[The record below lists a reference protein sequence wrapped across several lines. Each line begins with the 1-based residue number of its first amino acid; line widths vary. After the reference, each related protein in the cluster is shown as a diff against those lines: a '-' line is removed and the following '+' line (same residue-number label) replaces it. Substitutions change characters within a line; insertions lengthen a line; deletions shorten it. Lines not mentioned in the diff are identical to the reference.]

1 MEQLADWIPAL
12 TTTSLFG
19 GVLWLARSLIMTR
32 LKNSVKNEFDS
43 KLEVLRSELKSK
55 EAQIEFLRSGA
66 MSGLLTRQGALYAR
80 KLQAIDQI
88 WSSVKELEKAKY
100 ISATLGTLKFE
111 ACARESA
118 RNQQF
123 RKFIETIGGNFDLAR
138 IDMSGSILARPY
150 LTPLAWAYFS
160 AYSSVIMQAVAVM
173 QILKIGVDNAE
184 KYLNCENTNNLLK
197 TVLPSSA
204 EYIDKY
210 GMAGHHHLLDQI
222 EQWLL
227 LELKNI
233 QEGKEDDKENARR
246 AAEINKEVEKV
257 SNEVAEMQ
265 ASA

>member
-1 MEQLADWIPAL
+1 MEQLANWIPAL
-12 TTTSLFG
+12 TTTSLLG
-19 GVLWLARSLIMTR
+19 GALLLARSLIMTR
-32 LKNSVKNEFDS
+32 LRNSVKNEFDS
-43 KLEVLRSELKSK
+43 KLEILRSELKSK
-55 EAQIEFLRSGA
+55 EAQIESLRSGA
-66 MSGLLTRQGALYAR
+66 MSGLLTRQGALYER
-80 KLQAIDQI
+80 KLKAIDQI

-118 RNQQF
+118 RNPKF
-123 RKFIETIGGNFDLAR
+123 REFIETIGGNFDLAS
-138 IDMSGSILARPY
+138 IDMSGSKLARPY

-173 QILKIGVDNAE
+173 QVLKIGVDNAE
-184 KYLNCENTNNLLK
+184 KYLNFENTNNLLK

-204 EYIDKY
+204 EYIDTY
-210 GMAGHHHLLDQI
+210 GMAGHHHLLDKI
-222 EQWLL
+222 EQLLL

-246 AAEINKEVEKV
+246 AAEIIEEVEKV